1 MTKRVFVR
9 ECAPKVSTYAR
20 GRHRI
25 GTKYYG
31 FKHTIDVDVDDLIL
45 SENDPR
51 ADKIDPNHV
60 KDIQINLQTAGYE
73 EDGELPCV
81 KESKQFPGKYEVI
94 DQHHLISALK
104 NINQQKW
111 TVDVYV
117 YTGNYGEAHEW
128 AAAGD
133 FGLSVNNE
141 HLITKKTTMASVVH
155 AALMKIRT
163 CGYIFEPE
171 TPVDDDNIR
180 LWMKECKHDQVFASG
195 KITEMVNKIQH
206 PTKLTGA
213 KIRPL
218 DNETIKTLCTA
229 SGGNYGIGV
238 LNSGYYGFIVK
249 TDNYAADGPKGYNQ
263 MVTTLHSNR
272 TPLFI
277 TYSGK
282 DDADKIVG
290 NHEGYFDKMHETYTK
305 HMQSVKIFHGI
316 QFPLL
321 TKKEFFAKIKAVAI
335 GQVDGEWS
343 VGDEF
348 IERPLNDD

>member
-111 TVDVYV
+111 TVDV
-117 YTGNYGEAHEW
+117 
-128 AAAGD
+128 
-133 FGLSVNNE
+133 LS
-141 HLITKKTTMASVVH
+141 LIH
-155 AALMKIRT
+155 I
-163 CGYIFEPE
+163 
-171 TPVDDDNIR
+171 
-180 LWMKECKHDQVFASG
+180 
-195 KITEMVNKIQH
+195 
-206 PTKLTGA
+206 
-213 KIRPL
+213 
-218 DNETIKTLCTA
+218 
-229 SGGNYGIGV
+229 
-238 LNSGYYGFIVK
+238 
-249 TDNYAADGPKGYNQ
+249 
-263 MVTTLHSNR
+263 
-272 TPLFI
+272 
-277 TYSGK
+277 
-282 DDADKIVG
+282 
-290 NHEGYFDKMHETYTK
+290 
-305 HMQSVKIFHGI
+305 
-316 QFPLL
+316 
-321 TKKEFFAKIKAVAI
+321 
-335 GQVDGEWS
+335 
-343 VGDEF
+343 
-348 IERPLNDD
+348 